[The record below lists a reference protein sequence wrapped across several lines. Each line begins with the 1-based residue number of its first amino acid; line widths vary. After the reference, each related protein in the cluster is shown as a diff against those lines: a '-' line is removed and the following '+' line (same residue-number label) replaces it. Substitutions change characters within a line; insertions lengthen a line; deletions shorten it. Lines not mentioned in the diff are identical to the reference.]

1 MAKVFNPSDVKSTKT
16 SIKPLQAGQTVKS
29 EANYGFLV
37 RRAHRANLRA
47 RRAI

>member
-1 MAKVFNPSDVKSTKT
+1 MAKHFNPSDVKSMKT
-16 SIKPLQAGQTVKS
+16 SVKPLQIAKP